1 MSTTM
6 LDFKIEKV
14 LGRGSFGSVYLVTRK
29 QDNKIYALK
38 TVILEKLS
46 KKEQENSVNEVRI
59 LASVNHPNVIGYK
72 EAFWNDKDS
81 SLNIVMEY
89 ADDGDLQTKIQ
100 KMKKEGGMF
109 NENLI
114 WSYSIQMIEG
124 LKALH
129 DKKIMHRD
137 LKSANIFLVKDKHQ
151 CKLGDMNVSK
161 VIKDKVL
168 LTQTGTPYYA
178 SPEVWNDAP
187 YSYKSDLWS
196 IGCVI
201 YEICALSPPFHGKDL
216 DELYANVCRGKLER
230 ISQIYSDDLWKMI
243 KMLIQVDVNKR
254 VDCDTFLN
262 SRLILK
268 KKKELKEKNK
278 DFNYIENNLEKN
290 SNNGIL
296 LSTIKFSN
304 IREIK
309 SQLPKNKNYNNENED
324 YTNYN
329 GYDNILQKYPELND
343 KFKKY
348 KKVNHISNTRS
359 NNYIKNSPCNICID
373 NNNNYRIKN
382 NRNNRKIN
390 SEKIHENIAI
400 NRTNLGLYNDS
411 NMNYHKYIM
420 NNKKIENKNSIKLQ
434 PNNIIQH
441 KSNIPNS
448 KNKIFKTNS
457 KRQFTLSEYQSVR
470 NVRKQNKKYSKERFQ
485 TEQEKEKAVYI
496 KIKHKNKSNL
506 INSIPNSIKKIKT
519 TRQNNSRIYKENYI
533 KLKSENF
540 SYLKLDESKVLN
552 KHRHIT
558 KKNSISKLRSKTP
571 SLYDNNIYTLP
582 QEILTSNIY
591 NEYNK
596 NNRKQNN
603 EYKRSITY
611 IKDNLKTAH
620 STKDCNLIYHYNN
633 NKNSKLNINQISSE
647 NKLKISNKIN
657 YMVNKGIIKK
667 IKQNKKNILIN
678 KERPSSVILSKRV
691 FDYNNVN
698 NNKNL
703 SLNYN
708 NERKNNSLKRHLI
721 TKSEILHTC
730 DSNYNVNINSNY
742 KIFKSYRLNN
752 KSAGNINY
760 SNDLLNDNYS
770 PIRKENKCK
779 INKYNKNYEQ
789 NHTSVESD
797 NISNYNYSSI
807 LQKKARLINNNI
819 NIPKNNHN
827 YYQDQ
832 NIKKIN
838 NTKNYQHKRLSND
851 KNKERNRKNLIPN
864 RDLTETE
871 LINLLNSDNI
881 KENYRNNRKKSLN
894 LSLNENIAP
903 NNFLKHIRKSQ
914 YLNTNNVKLNKFYI
928 NSNNNNIKIIERNK
942 GTHIY
947 NNFYSIN
954 NIGGSNVPVKVVNI
968 YN

>member
-1 MSTTM
+1 M
-6 LDFKIEKV
+6 
-14 LGRGSFGSVYLVTRK
+14 
-29 QDNKIYALK
+29 
-38 TVILEKLS
+38 
-46 KKEQENSVNEVRI
+46 
-59 LASVNHPNVIGYK
+59 
-72 EAFWNDKDS
+72 
-81 SLNIVMEY
+81 
-89 ADDGDLQTKIQ
+89 
-100 KMKKEGGMF
+100 
-109 NENLI
+109 
-114 WSYSIQMIEG
+114 
-124 LKALH
+124 
-129 DKKIMHRD
+129 
-137 LKSANIFLVKDKHQ
+137 
-151 CKLGDMNVSK
+151 
-161 VIKDKVL
+161 
-168 LTQTGTPYYA
+168 
-178 SPEVWNDAP
+178 
-187 YSYKSDLWS
+187 
-196 IGCVI
+196 
-201 YEICALSPPFHGKDL
+201 
-216 DELYANVCRGKLER
+216 
-230 ISQIYSDDLWKMI
+230 
-243 KMLIQVDVNKR
+243 
-254 VDCDTFLN
+254 
-262 SRLILK
+262 
-268 KKKELKEKNK
+268 
-278 DFNYIENNLEKN
+278 
-290 SNNGIL
+290 
-296 LSTIKFSN
+296 
-304 IREIK
+304 
-309 SQLPKNKNYNNENED
+309 
-324 YTNYN
+324 
-329 GYDNILQKYPELND
+329 
-343 KFKKY
+343 
-348 KKVNHISNTRS
+348 
-359 NNYIKNSPCNICID
+359 
-373 NNNNYRIKN
+373 
-382 NRNNRKIN
+382 
-390 SEKIHENIAI
+390 
-400 NRTNLGLYNDS
+400 
-411 NMNYHKYIM
+411 
-420 NNKKIENKNSIKLQ
+420 
-434 PNNIIQH
+434 
-441 KSNIPNS
+441 
-448 KNKIFKTNS
+448 
-457 KRQFTLSEYQSVR
+457 
-470 NVRKQNKKYSKERFQ
+470 
-485 TEQEKEKAVYI
+485 
-496 KIKHKNKSNL
+496 
-506 INSIPNSIKKIKT
+506 
-519 TRQNNSRIYKENYI
+519 
-533 KLKSENF
+533 
-540 SYLKLDESKVLN
+540 
-552 KHRHIT
+552 
-558 KKNSISKLRSKTP
+558 NSISKLRSKTP

-667 IKQNKKNILIN
+667 IKQNKKKILIN

-807 LQKKARLINNNI
+807 LQKKVRLINNNT

-881 KENYRNNRKKSLN
+881 KENYRNNKKKSLN

>member
-1 MSTTM
+1 
-6 LDFKIEKV
+6 
-14 LGRGSFGSVYLVTRK
+14 
-29 QDNKIYALK
+29 
-38 TVILEKLS
+38 
-46 KKEQENSVNEVRI
+46 
-59 LASVNHPNVIGYK
+59 
-72 EAFWNDKDS
+72 
-81 SLNIVMEY
+81 
-89 ADDGDLQTKIQ
+89 
-100 KMKKEGGMF
+100 MK
-109 NENLI
+109 
-114 WSYSIQMIEG
+114 
-124 LKALH
+124 
-129 DKKIMHRD
+129 
-137 LKSANIFLVKDKHQ
+137 
-151 CKLGDMNVSK
+151 
-161 VIKDKVL
+161 
-168 LTQTGTPYYA
+168 
-178 SPEVWNDAP
+178 
-187 YSYKSDLWS
+187 
-196 IGCVI
+196 
-201 YEICALSPPFHGKDL
+201 
-216 DELYANVCRGKLER
+216 
-230 ISQIYSDDLWKMI
+230 
-243 KMLIQVDVNKR
+243 
-254 VDCDTFLN
+254 
-262 SRLILK
+262 
-268 KKKELKEKNK
+268 
-278 DFNYIENNLEKN
+278 
-290 SNNGIL
+290 
-296 LSTIKFSN
+296 
-304 IREIK
+304 
-309 SQLPKNKNYNNENED
+309 
-324 YTNYN
+324 
-329 GYDNILQKYPELND
+329 ILQL
-343 KFKKY
+343 
-348 KKVNHISNTRS
+348 
-359 NNYIKNSPCNICID
+359 
-373 NNNNYRIKN
+373 
-382 NRNNRKIN
+382 IN
-390 SEKIHENIAI
+390 F

-434 PNNIIQH
+434 QNNIIQH
-441 KSNIPNS
+441 KNNIPNS
-448 KNKIFKTNS
+448 KNKISKTNS

-519 TRQNNSRIYKENYI
+519 TRQNNSRIYKENHI
-533 KLKSENF
+533 KLTSGNF

-582 QEILTSNIY
+582 QEILTSNIC

-596 NNRKQNN
+596 NNLKRNN

-633 NKNSKLNINQISSE
+633 NKNSKLNINKISSE